1 MRTARYKR
9 AHSNNSSM
17 KIIYLNPS
25 KLEEVAAAAR
35 EAAKF
40 LREGKIIIYPTDTI
54 YGIGCDA
61 QNNKAVEKIF
71 RIKKREKNKPLSVI
85 VENIEAINRITFFS
99 VKTRKI
105 LEKFLPGPYT
115 FILPGARN
123 ISRVL
128 LAGGLNIGVRIPD
141 SRVTQKIAE
150 EFDGP
155 VVTTS
160 VNISGSEVLNDPFQ
174 MAEFF
179 SRKREA
185 PDLIL
190 DAGKSENFE
199 PSMIIDLTRKHPQI
213 LRSGNR
219 TAREVLEL
227 LDKLKEF

>member
-1 MRTARYKR
+1 
-9 AHSNNSSM
+9 M

-25 KLEEVAAAAR
+25 NPEEVESAAV

-54 YGIGCDA
+54 YGMGCDA
-61 QNNKAVEKIF
+61 GNDAAVEKIF
-71 RIKKREKNKPLSVI
+71 RIKKREKDKPLSVI
-85 VENIEAINRITFFS
+85 VENIEAINRVTFFS

-123 ISRVL
+123 ISRFI
-128 LAGGLNIGVRIPD
+128 LAGGLNVGVRIPD
-141 SRVTQKIAE
+141 SLITQKIME
-150 EFDGP
+150 KFHLP
-155 VVTTS
+155 LVTTS
-160 VNISGSEVLNDPFQ
+160 VNPSGAELLSDPFQ
-174 MAEFF
+174 MAEIF

-185 PDLIL
+185 PDLLL
-190 DAGKSENFE
+190 DAGKSENTE
-199 PSMIIDLTRKHPQI
+199 PSIIIDLTRSHPRI
-213 LRSGNR
+213 IRSGNR